1 MLLSKLGHHQGQVR
15 ILLFRI
21 TLNLLIAS
29 DGKAKFVI
37 NQSSEYKNI

>member
-1 MLLSKLGHHQGQVR
+1 MT
-15 ILLFRI
+15 RI

-37 NQSSEYKNI
+37 NQSSDYKNIEVMSLDLSPEN